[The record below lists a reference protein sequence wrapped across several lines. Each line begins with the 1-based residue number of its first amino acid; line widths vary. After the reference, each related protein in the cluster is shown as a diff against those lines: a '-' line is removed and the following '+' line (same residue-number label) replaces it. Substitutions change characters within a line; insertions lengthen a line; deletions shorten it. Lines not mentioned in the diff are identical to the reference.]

1 MKPAGRS
8 RAALKPAGVLF
19 TGLTRVPVSVD
30 DETAVGVISQAL
42 FPCSATVQHAERSFV
57 ILADRTMPD
66 PSGQERC
73 TICRTY
79 IHFVV
84 HLRFRLA
91 ERFGNDNGVQK
102 RISFG
107 CRRAGACHAGSRRA
121 GTGGPQ

>member
-66 PSGQERC
+66 PIGQEGC
-73 TICRTY
+73 TICRTL
-79 IHFVV
+79 H
-84 HLRFRLA
+84 HLVRQLRYRLSI
-91 ERFGNDNGVQK
+91 RSGYYY
-102 RISFG
+102 
-107 CRRAGACHAGSRRA
+107 
-121 GTGGPQ
+121 T